1 MNLQKEVEDAVM
13 SKISNREAFTAVDI
27 SHPIIKN
34 DQSVRHRQ
42 VREVINAMINNG
54 VFDQQI
60 YTSSAITVYP
70 QPNKPVTARLFH
82 PDDPSFDIN
91 SYTATN
97 QELDR
102 GTSGDQQGTK
112 TRGFDMT
119 DSDGDDGTGSD
130 GNSIQM
136 ISTTSAGVP
145 VRNQCFVQAMH
156 DTINIP
162 RVVVKAA
169 GFASGDGIKISNS
182 GGNVTV
188 ERDASGKQQVDKEG
202 RIRLHGS
209 SISGFVS
216 NKPYTAVVVE
226 PSQGNKYIQIQ

>member
-13 SKISNREAFTAVDI
+13 NKVNSREAFTAVDI

-34 DQSVRHRQ
+34 DPSIRHRQ
-42 VREVINAMINNG
+42 VRDAINAMINNG

-60 YTSSAITVYP
+60 YTSSPITVYP
-70 QPNKPVTARLFH
+70 KSNKPVTARLFH
-82 PDDPSFDIN
+82 PDDPNFDIN

-102 GTSGDQQGTK
+102 GASGDDQGTK

-119 DSDGDDGTGSD
+119 DSDGDDGSGFD

-136 ISTTSAGVP
+136 ISTTSTGAP
-145 VRNQCFVQAMH
+145 VKKQCFIQALH
-156 DTINIP
+156 NTINIP

-169 GFASGDGIKISNS
+169 GFATGEFIKISNTGS
-182 GGNVTV
+182 NITI
-188 ERDASGKQQVDKEG
+188 EKDSSGKQQVDKEG
-202 RIRLHGS
+202 RIRLHGPN
-209 SISGFVS
+209 INGFNS
-216 NKPYTAVVVE
+216 NVPYTAVVVE